1 MGILLGILLIV
12 VYILS
17 TIGFICIGYDLG
29 CRETIEAYKNKKC
42 DKCVNWKTNKC
53 PNTSKCF
60 STLDKPYFR
69 I

>member
-17 TIGFICIGYDLG
+17 TIGGYDLG

-42 DKCVNWKTNKC
+42 DKCANWKTNKC

-69 I
+69 V